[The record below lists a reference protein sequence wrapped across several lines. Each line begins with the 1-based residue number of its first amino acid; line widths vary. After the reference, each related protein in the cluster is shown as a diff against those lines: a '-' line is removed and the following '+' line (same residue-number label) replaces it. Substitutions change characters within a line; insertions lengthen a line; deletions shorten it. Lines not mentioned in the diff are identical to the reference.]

1 MRKTKRPRNRIDYLD
16 VGKVMEEFKK
26 SEEASSRRNGTFK
39 IDRPFDDALN
49 VIVKAKPETTKRKEK
64 GR

>member
-1 MRKTKRPRNRIDYLD
+1 
-16 VGKVMEEFKK
+16 MEEFKK